1 MGHVVHLQSREQFVA
16 AIGVLNELPGTW
28 HSKGSDSAPVLLV
41 LDPHYDALVK
51 AGVIAPNG
59 EQGKANGK
67 KTSAKKVKS

>member
-28 HSKGSDSAPVLLV
+28 HSRGSESAPVLLL

-51 AGVIAPNG
+51 AGVIRPKG
-59 EQGKANGK
+59 TGGKGNGK
-67 KTSAKKVKS
+67 KTSAKSAKS